1 MSVMGR
7 LQRVPSFALTLLIV
21 FCTLLYWAC
30 PAAAQDLVVEGLLGG
45 SAREFQASEMGDGTI
60 YLSFAVI
67 EFDSVA
73 HAEDGIYPFSRDT
86 LDMLT
91 ASGLTL
97 SPSTTVAPDVREST
111 LAWKGT
117 MLIEGYT
124 LDTAILLFRDGRY
137 LHIWTAWGQGF
148 APNPLLDLATIAEQ
162 FYRDKLPLYE
172 RDGAANRLDM
182 VPALSDL
189 PPGFVLSSE
198 TKDLA
203 ADWENA
209 PSS

>member
-1 MSVMGR
+1 MDRSWR
-7 LQRVPSFALTLLIV
+7 LASLILMPLIVLSTLLQWSSPV
-21 FCTLLYWAC
+21 
-30 PAAAQDLVVEGLLGG
+30 AAQDLAVEGLLGG
-45 SAREFQASEMGDGTI
+45 SSREFQASEMGDGTI

-86 LDMLT
+86 LDTLT

-97 SPSTTVAPDVREST
+97 SSSTTVAPDVREST

-117 MLIEGYT
+117 TLIEGYT

-137 LHIWTAWGQGF
+137 LHIWIAWAQGF

-182 VPALSDL
+182 VPAVSDL